1 MKSLKLIL
9 PLPPSVNAL
18 FANVRG
24 KGRVRTT
31 AYLRWA
37 NHAQSSLW
45 MQKPAGGFPLFDG
58 PFNVQITVPLKARSD
73 VDNLIKP
80 IPDFL
85 KTPGGIVRDDR
96 HMQGVSIAR
105 SETVE
110 PGHCHVFIFDAKDAA

>member
-37 NHAQSSLW
+37 NDAKASLW
-45 MQKPAGGFPLFDG
+45 MQKPDGGFPFFDE
-58 PFNVQITVPLKARSD
+58 PFDVQITVPLKMRGD
-73 VDNLIKP
+73 VDGRIKA

-85 KTPGGIVRDDR
+85 KKPGGIVSDDKIMR
-96 HMQGVSIAR
+96 GVSCAR
-105 SETVE
+105 SEAVE
-110 PGHCHVFIFDAKDAA
+110 PGHCHVFVYDAKVAA